1 MRTFASF
8 YKRKNIICISLYK
21 FNKYSVFK
29 KVSTRNINEIIIIV
43 IKFFYRFKS
52 NNFTFI
58 IEKKI
63 CLVNSASNTTSFLL
77 LILFKYFNNSLSE
90 WITNFPVQKK
100 LKSLLTLSCCLDH
113 KHALTFARR
122 MCLDSSKSRQLT
134 LVF

>member
-8 YKRKNIICISLYK
+8 YKRKNIICISLYE

-29 KVSTRNINEIIIIV
+29 KVSTRNINEIIIIG

-63 CLVNSASNTTSFLL
+63 CLVNSASNTIF
-77 LILFKYFNNSLSE
+77 
-90 WITNFPVQKK
+90 
-100 LKSLLTLSCCLDH
+100 SLLACI
-113 KHALTFARR
+113 
-122 MCLDSSKSRQLT
+122 
-134 LVF
+134 